1 MKVIYEKKIIFKM
14 VDIED
19 LESCNFANIED
30 PVPELELEPELM
42 GILPPDHPLLRRF
55 QLSLREHLLR
65 TKNKLENEI
74 TEIKYR
80 VKEKEDRREQQ
91 GLALYDMQTKI
102 EYQESQI
109 KDISA
114 KIDEQIEKREKEESV
129 VEVLK
134 KEFDEKEKLMRM
146 QKTLYNNRMM
156 ELEDLQT
163 LRSSIQQ
170 WAYEVEDEVKNA
182 KRIVSRD
189 AQLQKQL
196 SEEKRKSDILF
207 YKLEMEVKKKEGEL
221 ENILEDEKQITEVVN
236 VLNMSIA
243 DANTDLEALQNE
255 HKRLVQA
262 WSEVIIA
269 IQARDKIMFQVQDN
283 IRYVL

>member
-1 MKVIYEKKIIFKM
+1 M

-19 LESCNFANIED
+19 LESCNFANIAD
-30 PVPELELEPELM
+30 PVSELELEPELM

-65 TKNKLENEI
+65 TRAKLENEI
-74 TEIKYR
+74 TDIKYR

-102 EYQESQI
+102 KYQESQI

-114 KIDEQIEKREKEESV
+114 KIYEQIEKRQQEESV

-134 KEFDEKEKLMRM
+134 KEFDEKEKLTRI

-221 ENILEDEKQITEVVN
+221 ENIAEDEKQITEVVN

-283 IRYVL
+283 IR

>member
-1 MKVIYEKKIIFKM
+1 M

-19 LESCNFANIED
+19 LESCNFANIAD
-30 PVPELELEPELM
+30 PVSELELEPELM
-42 GILPPDHPLLRRF
+42 AILPPDHPLLRRF

-65 TKNKLENEI
+65 TRAKLENEI

-102 EYQESQI
+102 KYQESQI

-114 KIDEQIEKREKEESV
+114 KIDEHIEKRQQEESV

-134 KEFDEKEKLMRM
+134 KEFDEKEKLTRI
-146 QKTLYNNRMM
+146 QKALYNTRMM

-221 ENILEDEKQITEVVN
+221 ENIAEDEKQITEVVN

>member
-283 IRYVL
+283 IR

>member
-1 MKVIYEKKIIFKM
+1 M

-19 LESCNFANIED
+19 LESCNFANIAD
-30 PVPELELEPELM
+30 PVPDLELEPELM

-80 VKEKEDRREQQ
+80 VQEKEDRREQQ

-102 EYQESQI
+102 KYQESQI

-114 KIDEQIEKREKEESV
+114 KIDEQIEKRQKEESV

-134 KEFDEKEKLMRM
+134 KEFDEKEKLTRM

-207 YKLEMEVKKKEGEL
+207 YKLEMEVKKKESEL

-283 IRYVL
+283 IR

>member
-1 MKVIYEKKIIFKM
+1 M
-14 VDIED
+14 VNVED
-19 LESCNFANIED
+19 LESCDFVNIPE
-30 PVPELELEPELM
+30 PVPEPELEPEQM

-65 TKNKLENEI
+65 TRNKLESEI
-74 TEIKYR
+74 TEIKHN
-80 VKEKEDRREQQ
+80 VKEKEERREQQ
-91 GLALYDMQTKI
+91 GLALYDMQKKI
-102 EYQESQI
+102 EYQEFQIKEISSQI
-109 KDISA
+109 
-114 KIDEQIEKREKEESV
+114 DEHIEKRQMEESAV
-129 VEVLK
+129 DVLK
-134 KEFDEKEKLMRM
+134 KEYDDKIKLTRT
-146 QKTLYNNRMM
+146 QKMLYHTRMM
-156 ELEDLQT
+156 ELEDLQS
-163 LRSSIQQ
+163 LRSNIKQ

-207 YKLEMEVKKKEGEL
+207 YRLEMEVKKKEAEL
-221 ENILEDEKQITEVVN
+221 ESIIEDGAAIKEVVN

-269 IQARDKIMFQVQDN
+269 IQARDKILFQVQDN
-283 IRYVL
+283 IR